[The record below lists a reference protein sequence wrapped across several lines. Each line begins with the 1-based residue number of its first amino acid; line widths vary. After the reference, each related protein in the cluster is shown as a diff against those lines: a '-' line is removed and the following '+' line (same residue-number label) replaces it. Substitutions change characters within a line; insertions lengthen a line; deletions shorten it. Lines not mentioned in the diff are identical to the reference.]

1 VTFPEWRLRHVLA
14 RLALAAVAVIATIE
28 WLLLL
33 LRPED
38 GPLGVLQIFAPH
50 LALFGLL
57 LVVICLFERRT
68 RSAVAVLALALVVG
82 LRFGGDWVS
91 LPATAPSGSTNLDVA
106 TWNLE
111 VASRPGVD
119 SVAFLHGRPADIVA
133 LQELRPE
140 TAAAIEADPALVER
154 YPYRVL
160 VPLDDFWG
168 MGLLSRL
175 PILASQYEHD
185 PAIQVIQLDLGGGR
199 RLAVVNAHPAHSDI
213 ESLGSTSVPLGLDTA
228 ARNAAL
234 DVVRGHIDGLIGQ
247 GLPVVMLGDLNTTA
261 SEPAFD
267 RFVSGLREAH
277 QDVGV
282 GPGWTWR
289 PSRLEFTGMGF
300 LRIDHVVVSPQIAPL
315 SIGTACPPV
324 GDHCLVSVR
333 VAVPGV

>member
-1 VTFPEWRLRHVLA
+1 VTIPEWRLRHVVA
-14 RLALAAVAVIATIE
+14 RLALAGVVVIAAVE

-50 LALFGLL
+50 LAMLGLL
-57 LVVICLFERRT
+57 LVVVCLLEP
-68 RSAVAVLALALVVG
+68 RSRSVVAAVALAIVVG
-82 LRFGGDWVS
+82 IRFGGDWVS
-91 LPATAPSGSTNLDVA
+91 LPATAASGSTNLDVA

-111 VASRPGVD
+111 VASRSGVD
-119 SVAFLHGRPADIVA
+119 SVAFLHGRQADIVA

-140 TAAAIEADPALVER
+140 TAAAIEADPALVAR

-160 VPLDDFWG
+160 VPRADVWG

-175 PILASQYEHD
+175 PILASEYEYN
-185 PAIQVIQLDLGGGR
+185 PATQVIQLDLGDGR
-199 RLAVVNAHPAHSDI
+199 RLAVVNAHPAHADI
-213 ESLGSTSVPLGLDTA
+213 ESFGTTSLPMGLDTA

-234 DVVRGHIDGLIGQ
+234 DVVRGHIDALIGQ

-277 QDVGV
+277 QEIGL

-289 PSRLEFTGMGF
+289 PNRLEFLGMGF

-315 SIGTACPPV
+315 SSGTACPPI
-324 GDHCLVSVR
+324 GDHCLVSAR
-333 VAVPGV
+333 VAVPGA

>member
-1 VTFPEWRLRHVLA
+1 VTHPDGRVRRVVA
-14 RLALAAVAVIATIE
+14 RLALAGVVVIAVFE

-50 LALFGLL
+50 LALLGLL
-57 LVVICLFERRT
+57 LAAICLLERRI
-68 RSAVAVLALALVVG
+68 RSLAGAVALALVVG

-91 LPATAPSGSTNLDVA
+91 LPAAAPTGSTELQVA
-106 TWNLE
+106 SWNLE

-119 SVAFLHGRPADIVA
+119 TVVFLHGNRGDIVA

-154 YPYRVL
+154 YPYRAL
-160 VPLDDFWG
+160 VPRDDFWG
-168 MGLLSRL
+168 MGVLSRL
-175 PILASQYEHD
+175 PILDSAYAGQ
-185 PAIQVIQLDLGGGR
+185 PAMQVLHIDIGGGR
-199 RLAVVNAHPAHSDI
+199 RVAVVNAHPAHADI
-213 ESLGSTSVPLGLDTA
+213 ASLGSTSLPLGLDTST
-228 ARNAAL
+228 RNAAL
-234 DVVRGHIDGLIGQ
+234 DVVRSRIDALIGE
-247 GLPVVMLGDLNTTA
+247 GVPVVMLGDLNTAA

-277 QDVGV
+277 QEIGI

-315 SIGTACPPV
+315 GIDIACPPV
-324 GDHCLVSVR
+324 GDHCLVR
-333 VAVPGV
+333 ARLAVPSV